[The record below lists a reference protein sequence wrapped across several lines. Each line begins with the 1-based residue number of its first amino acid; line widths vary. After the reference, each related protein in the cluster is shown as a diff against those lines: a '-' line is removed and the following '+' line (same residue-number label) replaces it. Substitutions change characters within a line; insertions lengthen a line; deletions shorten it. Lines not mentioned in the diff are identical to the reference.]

1 MNWRSE
7 TIAGVR
13 VAGQCSL
20 AMRRPVALSLLLLG
34 PLLHAQD
41 RRATPPPPDRV
52 RVPAGPFVMGEDARG
67 EADER
72 PRHTR
77 TLPAYEIDRTEVT
90 RENYERCV
98 RAGRCTGPRPH
109 DARFRDPRQ
118 PVVGVSWF
126 QATAYCAWVGARLP
140 TEAEWEKAARGGD
153 GRTFP
158 WGETYPT
165 LRMATFGHEEHTGH
179 PDPVGSHPGFPSP
192 YGALDLAGN
201 VWEWVDD
208 PYDPY
213 AYREPTVAPT
223 CERALATLNDLRTR
237 RVRGFTGSNPLPTT
251 CERVL
256 RGGGW
261 NYGGAGL
268 RSSNRVH
275 HAPSYRLVMSGFR
288 CAASVPDVSAAAP
301 GS

>member
-7 TIAGVR
+7 AIAGAQ
-13 VAGQCSL
+13 VAGQCSR
-20 AMRRPVALSLLLLG
+20 AMRRPVALSLLLLA

-52 RVPAGPFVMGEDARG
+52 RVPAGPFVMGEDTRG

-98 RAGRCTGPRPH
+98 RAGRCTEPRPL

-140 TEAEWEKAARGGD
+140 TEAEWEKAARGSD

-165 LRMATFGHEEHTGH
+165 LRMATFGHEERTGH

-223 CERALATLNDLRTR
+223 CERALASLSDLRAR

>member
-1 MNWRSE
+1 
-7 TIAGVR
+7 
-13 VAGQCSL
+13 
-20 AMRRPVALSLLLLG
+20 MRRPVALALLLLA
-34 PLLHAQD
+34 PLLHAQE

-52 RVPAGPFVMGEDARG
+52 RVPAGPFVMGEDTRG
-67 EADER
+67 EPDER

-77 TLPAYEIDRTEVT
+77 TLPAFEIDRTEVT
-90 RENYERCV
+90 RENYERCI
-98 RAGRCTGPRPH
+98 RAGRCTSPRPL

-126 QATAYCAWVGARLP
+126 QASAYCAWVGARLP
-140 TEAEWEKAARGGD
+140 TEAEWEKAARGAD
-153 GRTFP
+153 GRTYP

-165 LRMATFGHEEHTGH
+165 LRMATFGHDEHAGH

-201 VWEWVDD
+201 VWEWVAD

-213 AYREPTVAPT
+213 AYREPTVEPT
-223 CERALATLNDLRTR
+223 CERALASLNDLRTR

-288 CAASVPDVSAAAP
+288 CAASVPEVTAAAP

>member
-1 MNWRSE
+1 MPHLPVP
-7 TIAGVR
+7 TAL
-13 VAGQCSL
+13 L
-20 AMRRPVALSLLLLG
+20 ALVALA
-34 PLLHAQD
+34 PRLHAQD
-41 RRATPPPPDRV
+41 RSVTPPPLDRV
-52 RVPAGPFVMGEDARG
+52 RVAAGPFVMGEDARG
-67 EADER
+67 EPDER

-77 TLPAYEIDRTEVT
+77 TLPAFDIDRTEVT
-90 RENYERCV
+90 RGSYDRCV
-98 RAGRCTGPRPH
+98 RAGRCTSPRPL
-109 DARFRDPRQ
+109 DPRFGDPRQ

-126 QATAYCAWVGARLP
+126 QAAAYCAWAGARLP

-158 WGETYPT
+158 WGEAYPT
-165 LRMATFGHEEHTGH
+165 SRMATFGRDERTGH
-179 PDPVGSHPGFPSP
+179 PDPVGSHPGSPSP
-192 YGALDLAGN
+192 CGALDLAGN
-201 VWEWVDD
+201 VWEWVAD

-213 AYREPTVAPT
+213 AYREPAAEPT
-223 CERALATLNDLRTR
+223 CERALASLADLRAR
-237 RVRGFTGSNPLPTT
+237 RVRGYTGSNPLPTT

-275 HAPSYRLVMSGFR
+275 HAPGYRLVMSGFR
-288 CAASVPDVSAAAP
+288 CAASVAPFGAAAP

>member
-98 RAGRCTGPRPH
+98 RAGRCTGPRPL

-251 CERVL
+251 CERAL
-256 RGGGW
+256 RGGAW
-261 NYGGAGL
+261 NYGARGL
-268 RSSNRVH
+268 RVTNRVH
-275 HAPSYRLVMSGFR
+275 HPPSWQIVVAGFR
-288 CAASVPDVSAAAP
+288 CVDDVDTAP
-301 GS
+301 AR

>member
-98 RAGRCTGPRPH
+98 RAGRCTGPRPL

-223 CERALATLNDLRTR
+223 CERALASLNDLRTR

>member
-98 RAGRCTGPRPH
+98 RAGRCTGPRPL

-165 LRMATFGHEEHTGH
+165 LRMATFGHDEHTGH

>member
-98 RAGRCTGPRPH
+98 RAGRCTGPRPL

>member
-1 MNWRSE
+1 
-7 TIAGVR
+7 
-13 VAGQCSL
+13 
-20 AMRRPVALSLLLLG
+20 MRRPVALAVLLLC
-34 PLLHAQD
+34 PLLHAQE

-52 RVPAGPFVMGEDARG
+52 RVPAGPFVMGEDTRG
-67 EADER
+67 EPDER

-77 TLPAYEIDRTEVT
+77 TLPAFEIDRTEVT
-90 RENYERCV
+90 RENYERCI
-98 RAGRCTGPRPH
+98 RAGRCTSPRPL

-126 QATAYCAWVGARLP
+126 QASAYCAWVGARLP
-140 TEAEWEKAARGGD
+140 TEAEWEKAARGAD
-153 GRTFP
+153 GRTYP

-165 LRMATFGHEEHTGH
+165 LRMATFGHDEHSGH
-179 PDPVGSHPGFPSP
+179 PDPVGSQPGVPSP

-201 VWEWVDD
+201 VWEWVAD

-213 AYREPTVAPT
+213 AYREPTVEPT
-223 CERALATLNDLRTR
+223 CERALASLTDLRTR

-288 CAASVPDVSAAAP
+288 CAASAPEVTAAAP